1 MIASKRQSNYMSG
14 MIRRDSPA
22 SRRLPVW
29 RTVAAPIG
37 AVALLAWVSGIA
49 HAQSS
54 HRTYP
59 TAEAAVEALV
69 KTVKAGNLDELIA
82 IFGPEGKEIV
92 ASSDPAT
99 GRKNREVFTAA
110 AAEHRELVDAGPN
123 RKTLVIGNE
132 EWPFPV
138 PLVKDA
144 NGWHFDTAA
153 GKEEIL
159 DRRIGSNELAA
170 IETVRAYVTAQRR
183 YAEQGHDG
191 KRSGLYAATFRSDPG
206 KQNGLYW
213 ATAKGQKR
221 SPLGDLVAQA
231 ATEGTA
237 IGADS
242 APQTPLH
249 GYYYKILTAQGPAA
263 AGGAKKYVVN
273 GDMSGGFALVAW
285 PAQYDASGVMTFI
298 VSSDGIVYQK
308 DLGEGTDAAARKMTE
323 YNPDKT
329 WQPVK

>member
-1 MIASKRQSNYMSG
+1 M
-14 MIRRDSPA
+14 
-22 SRRLPVW
+22 
-29 RTVAAPIG
+29 
-37 AVALLAWVSGIA
+37 LACVCGIVR
-49 HAQSS
+49 AQSY
-54 HRTYP
+54 RTYP
-59 TAEAAVEALV
+59 TPEAAVEALV
-69 KTVKAGNLDELIA
+69 KTVKVGNLEELIA

-99 GRKNREVFTAA
+99 GRKNREVFTVA
-110 AAEHRELVDAGPN
+110 AAEHHELVDAGPN

-132 EWPFPV
+132 GWPFPV

-170 IETVRAYVTAQRR
+170 IETVRAYVTAQQR

-191 KRSGLYAATFRSDPG
+191 KRAGLYAATFRSDTG
-206 KQNGLYW
+206 KENGLYW
-213 ATAKGQKR
+213 PTAKGQKR

-231 ATEGTA
+231 AAEGSA
-237 IGADS
+237 LGNNS

-273 GDMSGGFALVAW
+273 GDMAGGFALVAW

-298 VSSDGIVYQK
+298 VSSDGVVYQK
-308 DLGEGTDAAARKMTE
+308 DLGEGTDSAARKMTE